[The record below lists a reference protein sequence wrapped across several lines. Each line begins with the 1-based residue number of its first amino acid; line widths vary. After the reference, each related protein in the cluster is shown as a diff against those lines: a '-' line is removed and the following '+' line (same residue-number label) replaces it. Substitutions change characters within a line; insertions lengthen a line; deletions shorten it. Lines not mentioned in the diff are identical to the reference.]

1 MTVME
6 NRIGFGRRLGAYV
19 IDFVI
24 ILGLAFILSNLLS
37 EFLWN
42 FVNVSDEEYDQ
53 VSKIYGNFTDTMLT
67 ISVSAT
73 LLGFLYNLLEGF
85 TGYTLGKLM
94 LGIQIGN
101 QDGTFAAQNKLML
114 RYAIKNI
121 GTIIGLIAIAIS
133 IKLVGTVGNI
143 LGFVIVIGCF
153 FTLGE
158 NKLALHDMVAKTA
171 VYRKNELGQEAVSQS
186 VTQE

>member
-1 MTVME
+1 ME